1 MKKLLATIAVLIAI
15 VSYYTVSYQDPEQG
29 QASLDQEVSV
39 GILQLV
45 SHPSLDEIQQGIQDS
60 FEEDGSQV
68 EINLQNAQG
77 DQNNLNTMSQR
88 FVYQE
93 ADLMIGIATPAVQA
107 LANAS
112 SDIPI
117 IMAGVTDPIEAG
129 LMKDLNQPGR
139 NISGVRDLTPYQD
152 QIDLIQTIL
161 PDLSSLGIIYSS
173 GEVNSAKQ
181 SQAAKDYAQS
191 LGMEVKEATI
201 SSPNDLIQVAA
212 QLCQEVEAIWVG
224 TDNNIASAFPSL
236 VEVANDNQ
244 VPIFPAVYEMVA
256 SGGLATQGLSQY
268 QIGRL
273 SGQMALEVLAGAD
286 IANLPVQDPTE
297 TELVVNPDQAD
308 RLGLTIPSEILEE
321 ADILIEGGQEW
332 T

>member
-1 MKKLLATIAVLIAI
+1 
-15 VSYYTVSYQDPEQG
+15 
-29 QASLDQEVSV
+29 
-39 GILQLV
+39 
-45 SHPSLDEIQQGIQDS
+45 
-60 FEEDGSQV
+60 
-68 EINLQNAQG
+68 
-77 DQNNLNTMSQR
+77 
-88 FVYQE
+88 
-93 ADLMIGIATPAVQA
+93 MIGIATPAVQA

-244 VPIFPAVYEMVA
+244 VPI
-256 SGGLATQGLSQY
+256 LS
-268 QIGRL
+268 
-273 SGQMALEVLAGAD
+273 
-286 IANLPVQDPTE
+286 
-297 TELVVNPDQAD
+297 
-308 RLGLTIPSEILEE
+308 
-321 ADILIEGGQEW
+321 LIHI
-332 T
+332 